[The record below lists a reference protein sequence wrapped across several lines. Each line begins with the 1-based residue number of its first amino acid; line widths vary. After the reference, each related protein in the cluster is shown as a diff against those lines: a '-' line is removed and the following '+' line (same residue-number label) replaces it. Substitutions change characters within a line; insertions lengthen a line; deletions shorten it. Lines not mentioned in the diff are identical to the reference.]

1 MRDLQGSE
9 ITFAVVG
16 GVFGVGRLATMLK
29 GQWIRDGS
37 GLGTSATGLTF
48 GTPPSGSNSTPV
60 PAGKSRKVHRRP
72 KYGACAGRARCAD
85 AP

>member
-29 GQWIRDGS
+29 GLADSGRIGPSHVGHWINFRH
-37 GLGTSATGLTF
+37 TAIR
-48 GTPPSGSNSTPV
+48 SNSTPV
-60 PAGKSRKVHRRP
+60 PAGKSRK
-72 KYGACAGRARCAD
+72 AL
-85 AP
+85 